1 MKTNYRKL
9 GILLQWFPTAFYSIT
24 ISEYG
29 IGLQGKFNP
38 KTVLIAKAYRFR
50 QVEFEDN
57 GYLKMVRGNITIT
70 LTD

>member
-9 GILLQWFPTAFYSIT
+9 GILLRWFPTAFYT
-24 ISEYG
+24 ISISDYD
-29 IGLQGKFNP
+29 IQLQGKFNP

-50 QVEFEDN
+50 QVEFEAN
-57 GYLKMVRGNITIT
+57 GYLKMVRGNISIT